1 MATFNINQIS
11 EQVPLIKKIFTE
23 KSRRQWLMEQ
33 TGNNI
38 PTQSGIMN
46 TVKAVHW
53 RQMVLG
59 EFYFFSYRPKHAKTL
74 DYYDTFP
81 LVIPR
86 LSRTR
91 DNNYMEGYNLHYLS
105 VATRLL
111 LLEREF
117 HFNQEIFEPMRKKII
132 TEGIRKQ
139 IYKKSW
145 QSVCNRKYITKNII
159 NNGNLYQL
167 TNKADLPYYFGVPYE
182 AFKKIARDLIHKENQ
197 KLINI

>member
-38 PTQSGIMN
+38 PTQRGIMN

-86 LSRTR
+86 LSKTR
-91 DNNYMEGYNLHYLS
+91 EQSIYGS
-105 VATRLL
+105 VQFALPICGHT
-111 LLEREF
+111 
-117 HFNQEIFEPMRKKII
+117 II
-132 TEGIRKQ
+132 
-139 IYKKSW
+139 
-145 QSVCNRKYITKNII
+145 
-159 NNGNLYQL
+159 
-167 TNKADLPYYFGVPYE
+167 
-182 AFKKIARDLIHKENQ
+182 IARKGISF
-197 KLINI
+197 